1 MRDSNR
7 NFLIG
12 YVLLV
17 GLPLAGLLGILEVG
31 RKLTAPI
38 SVEGQW
44 KLDADPRESGKRC
57 AESLAAN
64 GLPTVIISQS
74 GKSLIATLKGSTKAS
89 GLGTINRIT
98 LSVGAVRP
106 GSSLSGTPC
115 DDGQPFSF
123 RATVDPR
130 ANPRSMSG
138 VVFVKGCSPCA
149 PVAFRAAQQAP

>member
-17 GLPLAGLLGILEVG
+17 GLPLAGLLGILEAG

-44 KLDADPRESGKRC
+44 KLDADLRESGMRC

-64 GLPTVIISQS
+64 GHPTVIISQS

-89 GLGTINRIT
+89 GLGTIERTT
-98 LSVGAVRP
+98 LSMGAVRP

-115 DDGQPFSF
+115 DDGQPLSF
-123 RATVDPR
+123 TATVGPR

-138 VVFVKGCSPCA
+138 VLFVNGCSPCA
-149 PVAFRAAQQAP
+149 PVAFHAARQAP